1 MQTVSIES
9 TPMHY
14 LVEIDRTTLAQGPTL
29 LEENDQP
36 VAVLLSMND
45 YQTFRQWQKQKQ
57 AVPSSS
63 MPSEFADEVAAFE
76 RLKPTLQA
84 QYGGQVVAIYQG
96 QVVATGDDKMAVLGR
111 VLDEI
116 GPVPCYIEWVEPGSP
131 RRARISSAWMKR

>member
-1 MQTVSIES
+1 V
-9 TPMHY
+9 
-14 LVEIDRTTLAQGPTL
+14 

-57 AVPSSS
+57 AVPSFS
-63 MPSEFADEVAAFE
+63 MPPEFADEVAAFE

-96 QVVATGDDKMAVLGR
+96 RVVATGDDKMVVLGR

-116 GPVPCYIEWVEPGSP
+116 GPVPCYIEWVEPVSP
-131 RRARISSAWMKR
+131 RRARISSAWVKQ